1 MPRATNISGQRR
13 RERRRAYV
21 STVRRDQRAVGTRPT
36 EQPVAVPLD
45 EMLQLQLQQQQVQQQ
60 AIQTLQ
66 AQQGA
71 QFWPVPYP
79 AGGEGL
85 QMAMAPLLQQPVQQ
99 VHPFQFPPEWQQQ
112 LQQIH
117 LLQFQP
123 QLQQMQPVQFIP
135 QFQHQPPQMQP
146 VQLRPQLPQLQQM
159 AVQPAAEEQPPAPA
173 VPQPQ
178 PQPEQPAN
186 HPAENINLHHIA
198 PMNNTC
204 PHCGA
209 KYFKEELNTTHKY
222 TKCCH
227 DGAVTLP
234 QIQPPPTTMMSLFL
248 GDTEDTQRESK
259 DFLSKFRQY
268 NATMAMASW
277 TANIPQ
283 LPGKGPPVITTH
295 GSAYHRTAHLRPLE
309 GQQPK
314 YAELYIMDTAE
325 ALEHRTNNPTNRDLN
340 KHIIK
345 KLQDELLAGNPYAQ
359 EYNNIG
365 KILQQQQQQA
375 TAANEPLPTFDMI
388 ITSRANQ
395 DHRYHSPA
403 AAEIAAI
410 YSTKDGAAPDP
421 NDRILH
427 IQRRDGY
434 LIEIKATNPTADPLT
449 YPLLFPFGEHGWGT
463 TIARLPSTR
472 TVNRPD
478 QAQRHQTRVTP
489 SQFYTHRIQVRDD
502 FSALHLSRLL
512 FQQYLVDAFTK
523 IEDNDL
529 TYIRSHQKDLR
540 VESYKG
546 LMDHLYRRA
555 EQQNLLAQAH
565 NPGTAQHVDVG
576 RVIILPSSFTGSQ
589 RSTQQNYQDA
599 MTIVRKHGKPDIF
612 LTFTA
617 NPSWQDIL
625 ENLLPNQKP
634 QDRPDISHESFT

>member
-1 MPRATNISGQRR
+1 MPRKARTNFTGRR
-13 RERRRAYV
+13 RRQANNAYGRTRRQRQPETVATRA
-21 STVRRDQRAVGTRPT
+21 T
-36 EQPVAVPLD
+36 EQTVAVPLE
-45 EMLQLQLQQQQVQQQ
+45 EMLQLQLQQQQAQQQ
-60 AIQTLQ
+60 AIRTLQ

-71 QFWPVPYP
+71 QFWLAPYP
-79 AGGEGL
+79 AGGKGL
-85 QMAMAPLLQQPVQQ
+85 QMAMAPLLQQPVQH

-112 LQQIH
+112 LQQVH
-117 LLQFQP
+117 PLQFQP

-146 VQLRPQLPQLQQM
+146 MQLRPQLPQLQQR

-178 PQPEQPAN
+178 PQPQPEQPAN
-186 HPAENINLHHIA
+186 HPAENINLHYIA

-204 PHCGA
+204 PQCGA
-209 KYFKEELNTTHKY
+209 KYFKEELNARNQY

-227 DGAVTLP
+227 GGAVNLP
-234 QIQPPPTTMMSLFL
+234 PIQPPP
-248 GDTEDTQRESK
+248 
-259 DFLSKFRQY
+259 
-268 NATMAMASW
+268 
-277 TANIPQ
+277 
-283 LPGKGPPVITTH
+283 
-295 GSAYHRTAHLRPLE
+295 HLRSLE

-340 KHIIK
+340 KDMIK
-345 KLQDELLAGNPYAQ
+345 KLQDELLAVNPYAQ
-359 EYNNIG
+359 ECKNIG
-365 KILQQQQQQA
+365 NILQQQQQQA
-375 TAANEPLPTFDMI
+375 NAAKKPVPTFDMI

-434 LIEIKATNPTADPLT
+434 LIDIKATNPAADPLT

-463 TIARLPSTR
+463 TIARLPSTH

-489 SQFYTHRIQVRDD
+489 SQFYMYRIQVRDD

-523 IEDNDL
+523 IEGNDL

-540 VESYKG
+540 VESCKG

-555 EQQNLLAQAH
+555 EQLNLLAQAH
-565 NPGTAQHVDVG
+565 NPDTAQHVDVG
-576 RVIILPSSFTGSQ
+576 RVVILPSSFTGSQ
-589 RSTQQNYQDA
+589 RSTQ
-599 MTIVRKHGKPDIF
+599 
-612 LTFTA
+612 
-617 NPSWQDIL
+617 
-625 ENLLPNQKP
+625 
-634 QDRPDISHESFT
+634 

>member
-1 MPRATNISGQRR
+1 M
-13 RERRRAYV
+13 
-21 STVRRDQRAVGTRPT
+21 
-36 EQPVAVPLD
+36 
-45 EMLQLQLQQQQVQQQ
+45 
-60 AIQTLQ
+60 
-66 AQQGA
+66 
-71 QFWPVPYP
+71 
-79 AGGEGL
+79 
-85 QMAMAPLLQQPVQQ
+85 
-99 VHPFQFPPEWQQQ
+99 H
-112 LQQIH
+112 
-117 LLQFQP
+117 
-123 QLQQMQPVQFIP
+123 PVQFIP
-135 QFQHQPPQMQP
+135 RFQHQPPQMQP
-146 VQLRPQLPQLQQM
+146 MQLRPQLPQLQQR
-159 AVQPAAEEQPPAPA
+159 ALQPAAEEQPPAPA

-178 PQPEQPAN
+178 LQLEQPAN

-209 KYFKEELNTTHKY
+209 KYFKEELNARNQY

-227 DGAVTLP
+227 SRAVNLP
-234 QIQPPPTTMMSLFL
+234 PIQPPP
-248 GDTEDTQRESK
+248 
-259 DFLSKFRQY
+259 
-268 NATMAMASW
+268 
-277 TANIPQ
+277 
-283 LPGKGPPVITTH
+283 
-295 GSAYHRTAHLRPLE
+295 HLRPLE

-340 KHIIK
+340 KDIIK
-345 KLQDELLAGNPYAQ
+345 KLQDDLLAVNPYAQ
-359 EYNNIG
+359 EYKNIG
-365 KILQQQQQQA
+365 NILQQQQQQA
-375 TAANEPLPTFDMI
+375 NAADKPVPTFDMI

-434 LIEIKATNPTADPLT
+434 LIDIKATNPAADPLT

-463 TIARLPSTR
+463 TIARLPSTH
-472 TVNRPD
+472 TVNHPD

-489 SQFYTHRIQVRDD
+489 SQFYTYRIQVRDD

-523 IEDNDL
+523 IEGNDL

-576 RVIILPSSFTGSQ
+576 RVVILPSSFTGSQ

-625 ENLLPNQKP
+625 EDLLPNQKP
-634 QDRPDISHESFT
+634 QDRPDIVTRVFHLKFKELLCDILDLNFFGKVIAYVYTVEFQKRGLPHTHMILSLADEDKHAQQNMSTASYRHRYQTRTPTSANTASSRNT